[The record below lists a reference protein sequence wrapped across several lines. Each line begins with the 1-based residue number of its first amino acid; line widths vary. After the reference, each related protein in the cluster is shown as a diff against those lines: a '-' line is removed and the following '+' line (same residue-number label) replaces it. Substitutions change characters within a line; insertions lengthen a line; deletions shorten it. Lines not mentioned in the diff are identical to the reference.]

1 VESAEYSSGILLA
14 VGAAAALLG
23 FFVGWLTGRNTSAAT
38 LKNRELTEKLE
49 RVMQDRKAY
58 EDEVVEHFTETATLL
73 NNLTES
79 YREVHN
85 HLANGAANLCHGKGP
100 VSMARLRN
108 DRDATEIPEDLAI
121 LHPPLDYA
129 PKLSPDEKGMLNE
142 EFGLERE
149 PLKVAAAGRSEA

>member
-1 VESAEYSSGILLA
+1 VESPEYSSGILLA
-14 VGAAAALLG
+14 VGTAAVLLG
-23 FFVGWLTGRNTSAAT
+23 FLLGWLAGRNTAGAT
-38 LKNRELTEKLE
+38 QKNRELTAKLE
-49 RVMQDRKAY
+49 RLMQDKQAY
-58 EDEVVEHFTETATLL
+58 EDEVIEHFTETATLL

-85 HLANGAANLCHGKGP
+85 HLAHGAATLCQGKGP

-108 DRDATEIPEDLAI
+108 DRDASDIPDELVT

-149 PLKVAAAGRSEA
+149 PLTASAAKAD